1 MAPAE
6 GVTPGQSRTG
16 GSDAPGSDVESAVLD
31 LAGLAPEDV
40 AALPESVLGAVLRR
54 VYAGC
59 AEGDPFVT
67 GHKESQ

>member
-1 MAPAE
+1 MAAAE
-6 GVTPGQSRTG
+6 GVAPGEARTG
-16 GSDAPGSDVESAVLD
+16 GGGEPAPDVESVVLD
-31 LAGLAPEDV
+31 LTVLAPEDV

-67 GHKESQ
+67 GHKESA